1 MEKVT
6 DQIKNHTIITNGVE
20 YVGIFNKTSDGKY
33 SAILN
38 SGTVTSIALS
48 EYLGWDVLSEHD
60 SIITT
65 VLGVQ
70 KLVEG

>member
-1 MEKVT
+1 MGKVT

-38 SGTVTSIALS
+38 SGSVTSIVLS
-48 EYLGWDVLSEHD
+48 EYLDWDVLSEHD
-60 SIITT
+60 SIPTT
-65 VLGVQ
+65 VFAVQ